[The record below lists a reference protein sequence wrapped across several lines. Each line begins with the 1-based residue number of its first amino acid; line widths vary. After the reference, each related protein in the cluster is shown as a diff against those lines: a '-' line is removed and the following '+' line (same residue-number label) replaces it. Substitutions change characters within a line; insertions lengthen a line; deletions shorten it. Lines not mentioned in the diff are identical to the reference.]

1 MPGISVLGVSAWPP
15 TGSSQVSSFRQT
27 PGQSTPSLP
36 PRGKVSV
43 SPFVTFPL
51 TLTNWPALF
60 VPVANP
66 MLNRPS
72 LCIDRRLEEE
82 DASLS
87 QGSVTAFPEQVGTFP
102 PRAQQVT
109 VSRNHPLPSK
119 PLHLPPPPPS

>member
-1 MPGISVLGVSAWPP
+1 MPGISILGVSAWPT

-60 VPVANP
+60 APVANP

-82 DASLS
+82 DASVS
-87 QGSVTAFPEQVGTFP
+87 QGSVTALPEHVGTCP
-102 PRAQQVT
+102 GRAQ
-109 VSRNHPLPSK
+109 PLNGARQ
-119 PLHLPPPPPS
+119 HL